1 MPRGVWLLAA
11 ARAVNRLGA
20 FSVPF
25 LAALTVARFGASPS
39 TAGLVTAAFGVA
51 TIPSRLL
58 GGRLADRIGRRR
70 SIVLGLA
77 GCAVAQLAI
86 AAAGTTWQVL
96 AFAVLL
102 GLVYEIYEPASQA
115 LIADAVA
122 PADRA
127 RAYSLFSAALA
138 AGGAG
143 AGLIAA
149 AVGRWDLRWLF
160 VIDAASCLACA
171 VVVRRVLPLDRPARG
186 GARRGGPSPWR
197 DRALLALLGTG
208 TFYALVFTQVTVALP
223 LSMAHSGGDAADAGI
238 LFTVSAVTTVAGQP
252 LLRLGR
258 LAALSTPVT
267 LASGCVLLA
276 AGFSGYAVFSGDA
289 ALSGDVVFSGDAVA
303 RGLVPLAVAT
313 VVWSLGDLLIFGRVY
328 AAVAGIAP
336 PDGRGHYLSVYGL
349 SWGFAAIIAPV
360 TATRILQDAGVTV
373 LWASTAALCLVL
385 AALQFVLVRPLLRDA
400 SPDTVQEGRGAEPV
414 PALLD

>member
-1 MPRGVWLLAA
+1 MPRSVWLLAA

-25 LAALTVARFGASPS
+25 LAALTVARFGASPA
-39 TAGLVTAAFGVA
+39 TGGLVTAAFGVA
-51 TIPSRLL
+51 TVPSRLL

-86 AAAGTTWQVL
+86 AAAGTVWQVL

-115 LIADAVA
+115 MIADAVG

-143 AGLIAA
+143 AGLVAA

-160 VIDAASCLACA
+160 VMDALSCLACA
-171 VVVRRVLPLDRPARG
+171 VVVRRVLPLDRPLRSG
-186 GARRGGPSPWR
+186 TRRDAASPWR
-197 DRALLALLGTG
+197 DRALLALLACGTL
-208 TFYALVFTQVTVALP
+208 YALVFTQVTVALP
-223 LSMAHSGGDAADAGI
+223 LAMTRGGLAASDAGI

-267 LASGCVLLA
+267 LALGCVLMA
-276 AGFSGYAVFSGDA
+276 AGFAGYAGV
-289 ALSGDVVFSGDAVA
+289 
-303 RGLVPLAVAT
+303 RGLVPLGLAT
-313 VVWSLGDLLIFGRVY
+313 VVWSVGELLVFGRVY
-328 AAVAGIAP
+328 AAVADLAP
-336 PDGRGHYLSVYGL
+336 PSARGHYLSVYGL
-349 SWGFAAIIAPV
+349 SWGFAGIVAPL
-360 TATRILQDAGVTV
+360 TATQLLQHAGVTA
-373 LWASTAALCLVL
+373 LWTSTAALCLVL
-385 AALQFVLVRPLLRDA
+385 AALQFVLVRPLLPDAPRDA
-400 SPDTVQEGRGAEPV
+400 STDPVRAEPTTAPTASPSAESV
-414 PALLD
+414 A

>member
-1 MPRGVWLLAA
+1 MTRNRLPRSVWLLAT

-25 LAALTVARFGASPS
+25 LAALTVARFGTSAA

-51 TIPSRLL
+51 TVPSRLL

-77 GCAVAQLAI
+77 GCAAAQLAI
-86 AAAGTTWQVL
+86 AAAGTVGQVF

-115 LIADAVA
+115 MIADAVG

-127 RAYSLFSAALA
+127 RAYSLFSAAIA
-138 AGGAG
+138 AGGTG

-160 VIDAASCLACA
+160 VIDAVSCLACA
-171 VVVRRVLPLDRPARG
+171 VVVRRVLPLDEPRRG
-186 GARRGGPSPWR
+186 GTDRGGPSPWR
-197 DRALLALLGTG
+197 DRALLALLACGTL
-208 TFYALVFTQVTVALP
+208 YALVFTQVMVALP
-223 LSMAHSGGDAADAGI
+223 LSMTHSGLAAADAGI

-258 LAALSTPVT
+258 LAALSTPAM

-276 AGFSGYAVFSGDA
+276 AGFTGYAF
-289 ALSGDVVFSGDAVA
+289 A
-303 RGLVPLAVAT
+303 RGLVPLGLAT
-313 VVWSLGDLLIFGRVY
+313 VVWSVGDLFVFGRVY

-336 PDGRGHYLSVYGL
+336 PEARGRYLSVYGL
-349 SWGFAAIIAPV
+349 SWGFAGIAAPV
-360 TATRILQDAGVTV
+360 AATQVLQNAGVTA
-373 LWASTAALCLVL
+373 LWAGTAALCLVL
-385 AALQFVLVRPLLRDA
+385 AVLQFVLVRPLLPDA
-400 SPDTVQEGRGAEPV
+400 SREVAREAVRVEAAAVRE
-414 PALLD
+414 

>member
-1 MPRGVWLLAA
+1 MTVTEVVVTRNRLPRGVWLLAV

-25 LAALTVARFGASPS
+25 LAALTVARFGASPV

-138 AGGAG
+138 AGGTG

-171 VVVRRVLPLDRPARG
+171 VVVRRVLPLDRPLRSG
-186 GARRGGPSPWR
+186 TRRDGPSPWR
-197 DRALLALLGTG
+197 DRALLVLLGTG

-223 LSMAHSGGDAADAGI
+223 LSMTHSGRSAADAGI

-258 LAALSTPVT
+258 LAALSTPVM

-276 AGFSGYAVFSGDA
+276 AGFTGYAF
-289 ALSGDVVFSGDAVA
+289 A

-336 PDGRGHYLSVYGL
+336 PDGRGQYLSVYGL
-349 SWGFAAIIAPV
+349 SWGFAGIAAPV
-360 TATRILQDAGVTV
+360 TATQILQHAGVAA
-373 LWASTAALCLVL
+373 LWTSTAALCLVL
-385 AALQFVLVRPLLRDA
+385 AVLQFVLVRPLLPDV
-400 SPDTVQEGRGAEPV
+400 SPDEGAVRAEPV
-414 PALLD
+414 PALQD

>member
-1 MPRGVWLLAA
+1 MPRSVWLLAA

-25 LAALTVARFGASPS
+25 LAALTVVRFGASPV

-86 AAAGTTWQVL
+86 AAAGTVWQVL

-115 LIADAVA
+115 MIADAVG

-138 AGGAG
+138 AGGTG

-171 VVVRRVLPLDRPARG
+171 VVVRRVLPLDRPLRAGTKRT
-186 GARRGGPSPWR
+186 GASPWR
-197 DRALLALLGTG
+197 DPALLALLGCG
-208 TFYALVFTQVTVALP
+208 TFYALVYTQVTVALP
-223 LSMAHSGGDAADAGI
+223 LSMRHSGLDAADAGI
-238 LFTVSAVTTVAGQP
+238 LFTVAAVSTVAGQP

-258 LAALSTPVT
+258 LAALSTPVM

-276 AGFSGYAVFSGDA
+276 AGFAGYAFVQ
-289 ALSGDVVFSGDAVA
+289 
-303 RGLVPLAVAT
+303 GLVPLALAT
-313 VVWSLGDLLIFGRVY
+313 VVWSAGDLLIFGRVY
-328 AAVAGIAP
+328 ATVADLAP

-349 SWGFAAIIAPV
+349 SWGFAAVIAPV
-360 TATRILQDAGVTV
+360 TATWTLQHAGVAA
-373 LWASTAALCLVL
+373 LWTGTAALCLVL
-385 AALQFVLVRPLLRDA
+385 AAFQFLVVKPLLPDAPRDDAPVLLEPAPAPAA
-400 SPDTVQEGRGAEPV
+400 S
-414 PALLD
+414 